1 MEVSI
6 LDIKSGNMGSLKNIL
21 KFIDLKFEIIE
32 DKEKIKNASSLIIP
46 GDGSFNV
53 IDYIKKKDFIDELN
67 SFFLRKK
74 PILGICLGMQLFS
87 NSSEEG
93 KDKEGFG
100 WISGK
105 VRKFSNK
112 LNVKIPHIGYNSI
125 EKKKNHEILDGI
137 RNQSDFYFVHS
148 YYYDI
153 ENNEDILATTK
164 HGINFPSI
172 ISKKNIIGT
181 QFHPEK
187 SQNNGIKFFQNFKNY
202 IKKITC

>member
-1 MEVSI
+1 MKVGI
-6 LDIKSGNMGSLKNIL
+6 LDIKSGNTGSLKNIL
-21 KFIDLKFEIIE
+21 KYIDLKFDIIE
-32 DKEKIKNASSLIIP
+32 EKEKIKNASSLIIP

-53 IDYIKKKDFIDELN
+53 IKYIKKKNFIDELN
-67 SFFLRKK
+67 SFFLRNK

-87 NSSEEG
+87 NCSEEG
-93 KDKEGFG
+93 EDKEGFG
-100 WISGK
+100 WIPGK

-112 LNVKIPHIGYNSI
+112 FNVKIPHIGYNSI
-125 EKKKNHEILDGI
+125 EIKKNHEILDGI

-148 YYYDI
+148 YYYDT

>member
-53 IDYIKKKDFIDELN
+53 LDYIKKKDFIDELN

-112 LNVKIPHIGYNSI
+112 LNASFLYSTKGSLWP
-125 EKKKNHEILDGI
+125 
-137 RNQSDFYFVHS
+137 
-148 YYYDI
+148 YD
-153 ENNEDILATTK
+153 LK
-164 HGINFPSI
+164 P
-172 ISKKNIIGT
+172 
-181 QFHPEK
+181 
-187 SQNNGIKFFQNFKNY
+187 
-202 IKKITC
+202 ITCLSCSKYCICIFQF